1 MFDRFTER
9 ARKVIILARDEAS
22 RLKHDSLDCEH
33 LLLGLIREGGGIA
46 IAALQK
52 LGVDPDRLRQEIES
66 RLVRGKEAPSLSEI
80 PFTPAA
86 KKVLELS
93 IEASRQLGHNYI
105 GTEHLLLGLEKER
118 NSLAAK
124 VLRDYGITEEKL
136 KRQILWL
143 LGTPQETT
151 KEQEEFKVL
160 KHFSVDLTQLARE
173 GKIDPVIGRDDETE
187 RVIQILSRRTKNNPI
202 LLGEPGVGK
211 TAIVEGLAQR
221 IVNGTVPEILLNK
234 HVITLDLAA
243 LVAGTKYRGQFEERL
258 KAVMKEIKS
267 SDRIIMF
274 IDEIHTLV
282 GAGAAEGSID
292 ASNML
297 KPSLSRGEIQCIG
310 ATTLDEYRKYIE
322 KDGAL
327 ARRFQTVIV
336 NPPKAEETINILKG
350 LREKYESFHR
360 VKIPDEV
367 IKTAVRLSDQYITDR
382 FFPDKAIDV
391 IDEASSRRKL
401 YGYMYPPSFKELE
414 EEIQQVTM
422 QKESAVLEQD
432 FEKAAELRDKER
444 QLRAKLETMK
454 VNWRENRE
462 KITPVVTEED
472 VAHVV
477 SKWTGIPLYK
487 LEETE
492 TERLLHMEE
501 ELHKRVVGQDEAI
514 KAIAKAIRR
523 SRTGLKNPKRP
534 VGSFIFLGPTGVG
547 KTELSKA
554 LAEFLFGSEAAL
566 IRIDMSEYMEKF
578 SVSRLVG
585 APPGYIGYDEGGQL
599 TEKVRRRPYSVI
611 LLDEIEKAHPDVFNI
626 LLQVLEDGQLTDS
639 IGHVVDFKNTVII
652 MTSNVGARMI
662 EKRTS
667 LGFHQQD
674 EEVTYEKMK
683 ELVTSE
689 LKKVFNPEFL
699 NRIDEVITF
708 HTLQKEHI
716 SQIVDIMIGQV
727 NAQLAKKGIT
737 LVLEPEAKEWLAN
750 KGYNPSYGARPLR
763 RVIQKYVE
771 DALSEEV
778 LKGRFKEE
786 TVIRVFVEEE
796 NKLGFAEEPSK
807 TEEKLEVIE
816 KGI

>member
-66 RLVRGKEAPSLSEI
+66 RLVKGRETPPLSEI

-118 NSLAAK
+118 NSQAARI
-124 VLRDYGITEEKL
+124 LRDFGINEEKL

-143 LGTPQETT
+143 LGTPQESA

-221 IVNGTVPEILLNK
+221 IVTGTVPEILLNK

-258 KAVMKEIKS
+258 KAVMKEIKG

-336 NPPKAEETINILKG
+336 APPKSDETIDILKG
-350 LREKYESFHR
+350 LREKYEGFHR
-360 VKIPDEV
+360 VKIPDDV
-367 IKTAVRLSDQYITDR
+367 IKSAVRLSDQYITDR

-401 YGYMYPPSFKELE
+401 QGYMYPPSFKELE
-414 EEIQQVTM
+414 EEIQQVNM

-444 QLRAKLETMK
+444 QLRAKLETLK

-462 KITPVVTEED
+462 KITPIVTEED
-472 VAHVV
+472 IAHVV

-492 TERLLHMEE
+492 TDRLLHMED
-501 ELHKRVVGQDEAI
+501 ELHRRVVGQEEAI
-514 KAIAKAIRR
+514 KAISKAIRR

-554 LAEFLFGSEAAL
+554 LAEFLFGSESAL

-674 EEVTYEKMK
+674 EDVTYEKMK
-683 ELVTSE
+683 EMVTSE

-708 HTLQKEHI
+708 HTLQREHI
-716 SQIVDIMIGQV
+716 NQIVEIMISQV
-727 NAQLAKKGIT
+727 NSQLIKKGIT
-737 LVLEPEAKEWLAN
+737 LTLDQEVKEWLAN

-763 RVIQKYVE
+763 RVIQKYIE
-771 DALSEEV
+771 DALAEEV
-778 LKGRFKEE
+778 LKGRFKEDM
-786 TVIRVFVEEE
+786 VVRVVVEDE
-796 NKLGFAEEPSK
+796 NKLGFIEDDAK

>member
-1 MFDRFTER
+1 
-9 ARKVIILARDEAS
+9 
-22 RLKHDSLDCEH
+22 
-33 LLLGLIREGGGIA
+33 
-46 IAALQK
+46 
-52 LGVDPDRLRQEIES
+52 
-66 RLVRGKEAPSLSEI
+66 
-80 PFTPAA
+80 
-86 KKVLELS
+86 
-93 IEASRQLGHNYI
+93 
-105 GTEHLLLGLEKER
+105 
-118 NSLAAK
+118 
-124 VLRDYGITEEKL
+124 
-136 KRQILWL
+136 
-143 LGTPQETT
+143 
-151 KEQEEFKVL
+151 
-160 KHFSVDLTQLARE
+160 
-173 GKIDPVIGRDDETE
+173 
-187 RVIQILSRRTKNNPI
+187 I

-221 IVNGTVPEILLNK
+221 IITGTVPEILLNK

-258 KAVMKEIKS
+258 KAVMKEIKG

-336 NPPKAEETINILKG
+336 SPPKADETVNILKG
-350 LREKYESFHR
+350 LREKYEGFHR
-360 VKIPDEV
+360 VKIPDDV
-367 IKTAVRLSDQYITDR
+367 IRVAVRLSDQYITDR

-401 YGYMYPPSFKELE
+401 QGYMYPPSFKDLE
-414 EEIQQVTM
+414 EEIQQTNM

-444 QLRAKLETMK
+444 QLRAKLETLK

-462 KITPVVTEED
+462 KIIPVVTEED
-472 VAHVV
+472 IAHVV

-492 TERLLHMEE
+492 TERLLRMEE
-501 ELHKRVVGQDEAI
+501 ELHKRIVGQEEAI
-514 KAIAKAIRR
+514 KAVAKAIRR

-667 LGFHQQD
+667 LGFHKED

-716 SQIVDIMIGQV
+716 VDIVDIMIGQ
-727 NAQLAKKGIT
+727 
-737 LVLEPEAKEWLAN
+737 
-750 KGYNPSYGARPLR
+750 
-763 RVIQKYVE
+763 
-771 DALSEEV
+771 
-778 LKGRFKEE
+778 
-786 TVIRVFVEEE
+786 
-796 NKLGFAEEPSK
+796 
-807 TEEKLEVIE
+807 
-816 KGI
+816 